1 MGKGKDK
8 DNKRGG
14 PKQFAESSDQI
25 ETRKPKKKGKA
36 AFEESS
42 EEEESDGEVVPVR
55 GGQQNANAGMMP
67 PSDDEEEETDDDDEE
82 EEEAQKGPAATPAE
96 MMAFIK
102 SKGLEGELKAWL
114 KSRAAAAKPGKPM
127 PGYELSK
134 AEAAKKK
141 QEEEEESSDEEPD
154 PAVLKKLEE
163 VKKRREEQKAK
174 RIAADGWDRMMPMT
188 ADNHPP
194 GMTWP
199 PPDQA

>member
-8 DNKRGG
+8 DSKRGG
-14 PKQFAESSDQI
+14 PKQYAEVSDQV

-42 EEEESDGEVVPVR
+42 DEEEEEELVPV
-55 GGQQNANAGMMP
+55 QQNANAGMMP
-67 PSDDEEEETDDDDEE
+67 PSDDSEEEETDDEE
-82 EEEAQKGPAATPAE
+82 EEEKGPVATAAE
-96 MMAFIK
+96 MAAFIK

-114 KSRAAAAKPGKPM
+114 KARAASAKKGKPM

-141 QEEEEESSDEEPD
+141 AEEEESSEEEID
-154 PAVLKKLEE
+154 PKVQQRLEE
-163 VKKRREEQKAK
+163 VKKRREKQRQD

-194 GMTWP
+194 GMQWP
-199 PPDQA
+199 PPDQKE